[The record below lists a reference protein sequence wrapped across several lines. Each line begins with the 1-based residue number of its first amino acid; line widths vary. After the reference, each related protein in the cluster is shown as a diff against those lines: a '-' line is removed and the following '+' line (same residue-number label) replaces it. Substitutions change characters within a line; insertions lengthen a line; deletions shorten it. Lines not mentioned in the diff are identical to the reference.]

1 MNKFFSVFDKKKK
14 PKPIII
20 VSGLPR
26 SGTSMMMKMIA
37 EGGVRVI
44 SDGIREKDNDNP
56 NGYFE
61 LESVK
66 QLPQGDF
73 VWLDNAD
80 GKVVKVISSL
90 LEYLPSKYSYK
101 IIFMEREIDEVLMSQ
116 QKMLVNRNEAN
127 SVEDEKIKKEF
138 QEHLLA
144 VRAWLARQPNMDVL
158 YMNFNAMMADPYPF
172 CNKIIEF
179 LDMPLDITR
188 MLEVPNKDLYRNRVP
203 IKSA

>member
-1 MNKFFSVFDKKKK
+1 
-14 PKPIII
+14 
-20 VSGLPR
+20 
-26 SGTSMMMKMIA
+26 MMMKMIA

-203 IKSA
+203 IKST